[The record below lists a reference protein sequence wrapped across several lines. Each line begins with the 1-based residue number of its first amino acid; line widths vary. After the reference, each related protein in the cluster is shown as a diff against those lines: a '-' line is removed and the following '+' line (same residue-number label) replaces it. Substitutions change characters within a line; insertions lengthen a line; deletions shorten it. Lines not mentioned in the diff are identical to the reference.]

1 MPGSEPPSFE
11 FTDEQKESFRA
22 LATSMS
28 FLGACTMILGGLSAV
43 FALGAIYES
52 FIPNGIFAGI
62 YAAILLLMASWLLSA
77 GRSLSAMMRTRGRDV
92 QYLMEAVHQ
101 LRRLFGMT
109 LVVLMI
115 GMLGTV
121 AMVAWCALGAGS
133 GRCFGV
139 FG

>member
-1 MPGSEPPSFE
+1 MPAADPFE
-11 FTDEQKESFRA
+11 FSDEQKESFRA

-52 FIPNGIFAGI
+52 LVPNGIFAGL
-62 YAAILLLMASWLLSA
+62 YAVILLLMASWMLSA

-92 QYLMEAVHQ
+92 QYLMEAVTQ
-101 LRRLFGMT
+101 LRRLFGMS
-109 LVVLMI
+109 LVLLMI
-115 GMLGTV
+115 AMLGAV
-121 AMVAWCALGAGS
+121 ATVAWCALGAGT
-133 GRCFGV
+133 GRCFGM

>member
-1 MPGSEPPSFE
+1 MPGPEPSVE
-11 FTDEQKESFRA
+11 FSDEQKESFRA

-28 FLGACTMILGGLSAV
+28 FLGACTMIIGGLSAV

-52 FIPNGIFAGI
+52 FVPTGIFAGI
-62 YAAILLLMASWLLSA
+62 YAVILLLMASWMLSA
-77 GRSLSAMMRTRGRDV
+77 SRSLSAMLRTRGRDV

-109 LVVLMI
+109 LVLLMI
-115 GMLGTV
+115 GMLGAV
-121 AMVAWCALGAGS
+121 AMVAWCALGAGT
-133 GRCFGV
+133 GRCFTL

>member
-1 MPGSEPPSFE
+1 MPAADPFE

-28 FLGACTMILGGLSAV
+28 FLGACLMMLGGLAAV

-52 FIPNGIFAGI
+52 LVPNGIFAGA
-62 YAAILLLMASWLLSA
+62 YAVILLLMASWMLSA

-92 QYLMEAVHQ
+92 QYLMEAVTQ
-101 LRRLFGMT
+101 LRRLFGMA
-109 LVVLMI
+109 LVLLMI
-115 GMLGTV
+115 AMLGAV
-121 AMVAWCALGAGS
+121 AAVAWCALGAGS
-133 GRCFGV
+133 GRCFGM

>member
-1 MPGSEPPSFE
+1 MPEPEPSFE
-11 FTDEQKESFRA
+11 FSDEQKESFRA
-22 LATSMS
+22 LATSMG
-28 FLGACTMILGGLSAV
+28 FLGACTMILGALSAV

-52 FIPNGIFAGI
+52 FVPNGIFAGI
-62 YAAILLLMASWLLSA
+62 YAVILLLMASWMLSA
-77 GRSLSAMMRTRGRDV
+77 SRSLSAMLRTRGRDV

-109 LVVLMI
+109 LVLLMI
-115 GMLGTV
+115 GMLGAV

-133 GRCFGV
+133 GRCFGM